1 MAKKIIKHT
10 GILALIG
17 ATLATPAEKIYNI
30 IDQLNSNASDS
41 LAQARELSQQ
51 AGLLNKRESRLFK
64 RQAKLLRTQAR
75 LDTQQA
81 RLYEKHLKLSTK
93 FN

>member
-1 MAKKIIKHT
+1 MSKKIIKHT

-17 ATLATPAEKIYNI
+17 ANVTIPAEKVYNS

-41 LAQARELSQQ
+41 LAHARELSQQ

-81 RLYEKHLKLSTK
+81 RLYEKHLKLSAK

>member
-17 ATLATPAEKIYNI
+17 ANVTIPAEKVYNS

-51 AGLLNKRESRLFK
+51 AGMLNKKESRLFK

-81 RLYEKHLKLSTK
+81 RLYEKHLKLSAK

>member
-17 ATLATPAEKIYNI
+17 ANVTIPAEKVYNS

-51 AGLLNKRESRLFK
+51 AGILNKKESRLFK

-81 RLYEKHLKLSTK
+81 RLYEKHLKLSAK

>member
-17 ATLATPAEKIYNI
+17 ASVAILAEKVYNT

-51 AGLLNKRESRLFK
+51 AGLLNKKESRLFRK
-64 RQAKLLRTQAR
+64 QAKLLRVQAS

-81 RLYEKHLKLSTK
+81 RLYEKHLKLSAK